1 VCYDLV
7 FVILIFSFIISTAS
21 SVNYEAN
28 KIYKTLN
35 QIMVNNSLRR
45 YGFQTRNELLNA
57 YSRKVKVKINYFLIS
72 FA

>member
-1 VCYDLV
+1 MCYDLV